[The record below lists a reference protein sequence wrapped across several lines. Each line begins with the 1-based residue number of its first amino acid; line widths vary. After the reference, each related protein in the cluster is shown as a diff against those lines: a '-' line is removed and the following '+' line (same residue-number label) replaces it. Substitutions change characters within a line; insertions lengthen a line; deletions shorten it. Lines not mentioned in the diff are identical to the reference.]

1 MRARDGVTSIILL
14 RTVGLALTG
23 GARGET
29 ESAGGLVEGLLSS
42 NLVDN
47 DVQVVQ
53 LIVKSDIFIEGENMG
68 KFFFQARGELGG
80 K

>member
-1 MRARDGVTSIILL
+1 MTSVVLL

-23 GARGET
+23 RAGGET
-29 ESAGGLVEGLLSS
+29 ESAGGLVEGLLSR

-47 DVQVVQ
+47 DVEGVQ
-53 LIVKSDIFIEGENMG
+53 LIVQSDVFIESQDMG
-68 KFFFQARGELGG
+68 KFFFQTRGELGG

>member
-1 MRARDGVTSIILL
+1 MTSVVLL
-14 RTVGLALTG
+14 RTVGLALAG
-23 GARGET
+23 GAGGET
-29 ESAGGLVEGLLSS
+29 ESAGGLVERLLSS

-53 LIVKSDIFIEGENMG
+53 LIVESDIFILSQDMR
-68 KFFFQARGELGG
+68 KLFFQARGEFGG

>member
-1 MRARDGVTSIILL
+1 MASVVLL
-14 RTVGLALTG
+14 RTVGLALAG
-23 GARGET
+23 GAGGET
-29 ESAGGLVEGLLSS
+29 ESAGGLVERLLSS

-53 LIVKSDIFIEGENMG
+53 LIVESDIFILSQDMR
-68 KFFFQARGELGG
+68 KLFFQARGEFGG